1 MAIYTKGGDKGETSL
16 FDGTRVP
23 KDSLRVE
30 TYGTFDELNANISLA
45 DKFCESKRNKK
56 LLQEVEYKMFFL
68 QGEIATEKRQYFTD
82 KSKIITDEDTRRLEK
97 VIDEYNETHTS
108 FNCIEDND
116 KWDVYELI
124 KKHKAEFGDSRNFEA
139 NHYDGYTID
148 QKFRIK
154 SRGGYS
160 NIIKMRY
167 IVDNDFEQIV
177 ASYELPSDYGSEIS
191 VGYVLNSLF
200 DLVRSGEY

>member
-1 MAIYTKGGDKGETSL
+1 MKKVIMFLLLSVMMMGVASSKSEQSKGEDL
-16 FDGTRVP
+16 
-23 KDSLRVE
+23 
-30 TYGTFDELNANISLA
+30 
-45 DKFCESKRNKK
+45 
-56 LLQEVEYKMFFL
+56 
-68 QGEIATEKRQYFTD
+68 
-82 KSKIITDEDTRRLEK
+82 
-97 VIDEYNETHTS
+97 IDEYMKNHAYDYDSYEPIDTRVMKCNRTIWSNINAIATAKKVVNEYNNTHTS
-108 FNCIEDND
+108 FDCIRGND

-124 KKHKAEFGDSRNFEA
+124 KKYKAEFGDSRNFEA

-167 IVDNDFEQIV
+167 IVDNDFEQII